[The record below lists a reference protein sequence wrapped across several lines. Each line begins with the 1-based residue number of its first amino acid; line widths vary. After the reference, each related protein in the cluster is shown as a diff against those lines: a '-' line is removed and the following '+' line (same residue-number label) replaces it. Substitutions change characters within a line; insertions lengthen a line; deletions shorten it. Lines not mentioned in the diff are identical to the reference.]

1 MATFAAKDDVT
12 PVESTSSAVS
22 WAAVFGGAVTAA
34 AVTLILLL
42 VGSGLG
48 LTMVS
53 PWKAESASA
62 ETISTTGAIW
72 LVVVQWLS
80 AALGGYLAGRLR
92 TKWVGVH
99 TDEIY
104 FRDTAHGLLAWAVA
118 TLLVAA
124 LVSSAATSVARGVTG
139 AAGAVA
145 GAAGATAVATGENTN
160 NITQYFSD
168 ALLRPANPANPPQG
182 QVPSGALG
190 EVARILSNAAVAGA
204 LPADDRS
211 YLERLIAARTG
222 SSEAEAKAR
231 IDAVLKQ
238 AEDAKAKAQKVAD
251 DARKTAATVAL
262 LGALSLMV
270 GAFIAAVSGA
280 LGGRQR
286 DDDPDVMKKY

>member
-1 MATFAAKDDVT
+1 MATFAAKGDNVT
-12 PVESTSSAVS
+12 PVESASSAVS
-22 WAAVFGGAVTAA
+22 WAAVLGGAVTAA
-34 AVTLILLL
+34 AVTLVLLL

-53 PWKAESASA
+53 PWTGESASA
-62 ETISTTGAIW
+62 ETLSTTGAIW

-104 FRDTAHGLLAWAVA
+104 FRDTAHGLLAWAIA
-118 TLLVAA
+118 TLLVVA
-124 LVSSAATSVARGVTG
+124 LLSSAATSVTRGLTG
-139 AAGAVA
+139 VAGAVA
-145 GAAGATAVATGENTN
+145 GAAGATAVAAGENAN
-160 NITQYFSD
+160 DISQYVSD
-168 ALLRPANPANPPQG
+168 ALLRPTNPASPPQG
-182 QVPSGALG
+182 QVPSAAG
-190 EVARILSNAAVAGA
+190 EVTRILSNAAVAGG

-222 SSEAEAKAR
+222 ASEAEAKAR

-238 AEDAKAKAQKVAD
+238 AEDAKAKARRVAD
-251 DARKTAATVAL
+251 DARKAAATVAL

-280 LGGRQR
+280 LGGSQR
-286 DDDPDVMKKY
+286 DEEPDLLKKL